1 MSAPRIEMLQRA
13 ALLFDEWVEETAQVR
28 ASRLAALA
36 QDEPGLADTL
46 QRLFA
51 AHERALEQT
60 NSEVMA
66 SVGATLR
73 DFAKD
78 TDALADGTMVG
89 PFKVTRLIGVGGMG
103 QVYLGVRE
111 IDGREQQVAIK
122 LPNRRAAPAALARFR
137 SERAMLASLSHPA
150 IARLVDA
157 GSFIPPNL
165 SASSG
170 AERPYLA
177 MEYVEGTSI
186 DAYADAQ
193 LLSIDARLS
202 LVSQL
207 LSGLQYAHER
217 LIVHRDIKAENVLV
231 DASGQPRILDFGI
244 GKALDD
250 LGTSTAEGQRYFS
263 LASAAPEQIR
273 GEPSSAATDVYACGV
288 LLYELLCGVGPLDL
302 AELSVP
308 AALDLAMHGVPALAS
323 QRFGALSPDAQ
334 ATIAQARH
342 CSPAQLRSLLEGDI
356 DTILARALRKEPE
369 QRYATAQAF
378 ADDIAAVRE
387 SRPIDARRNDRA
399 YRLRRFIKRHRVA
412 TSLSALTAIVLL
424 TSVVVLWLQADNL
437 RQARDTA
444 EQVADFQSDML
455 NQVDPQ
461 ESGLR
466 LSQDVLA
473 AMEALPAD
481 AASAEQRQAFKQLW
495 YQLNATDIAISVVDG
510 SILAPAKTA
519 IAEQFKEQPLVDAA
533 LSHALAEAYESIGLS
548 ETALPL
554 AQHAVEI
561 QSRLLGRK
569 GETIESVLTI
579 GLILNSLG
587 RNDEAEPYF
596 REFHNSML
604 QTYGPDH
611 PETIE
616 GTVYLG
622 FFLAGIGRD
631 EEAEPFYKEALDRR
645 RKLFGERDRR
655 TLTAMNNYGMLL
667 TNQGQFDA
675 AEKLLRETLVSRT
688 AVLGQDHR
696 DTISTL
702 NNLAVALHRLGRT
715 EEGLTF
721 MRSALEARRRV
732 LGSKHPL
739 TLRSLGSV
747 AASLRDLGRSVEAEI
762 AASEAL
768 AISEDTLGSSH
779 RDTQNAARTLALLMF
794 DQGKFA
800 DAEVV
805 LRKMMALPQ
814 SGIPK
819 NESLLTQSMLGGTLM
834 RMGRFAEADQLLQDV
849 LDQRRQLLGDEH
861 FDTNT
866 SVVSLARLRVAQGRH
881 REVLSLLVPMETR
894 ARKLFIGGH
903 KHFLSRY
910 LLHLGRAKAALG
922 SFAAAEASLTES
934 MDIWNTM
941 TNRPYLD
948 LIERYEVMVDFYSQW
963 NDKESP
969 PGVAL
974 KIRDWQQRLD
984 SAQVGD
990 SKP

>member
-1 MSAPRIEMLQRA
+1 MSSPRIEMLQRA
-13 ALLFDEWVEETAQVR
+13 ALLFDEWVEEIAQVR

-78 TDALADGTMVG
+78 TDTLADGTMVG

-165 SASSG
+165 SASSS

-244 GKALDD
+244 GKTLDD

-334 ATIAQARH
+334 AAIAQARH

-356 DTILARALRKEPE
+356 DAILARALRKEPE

-399 YRLRRFIKRHRVA
+399 YRMRRFIKRHRIA

-424 TSVVVLWLQADNL
+424 TSVVVLRLQADNL
-437 RQARDTA
+437 RQTRDTA

-455 NQVDPQ
+455 RKVIPR
-461 ESGLR
+461 ESGHR
-466 LSQDVLA
+466 LSKDVLA
-473 AMEALPAD
+473 AIEALPMD
-481 AASAEQRQAFKQLW
+481 AVSAEQRQAFKQLW
-495 YQLNATDIAISVVDG
+495 NQLNATDLAISVVDG

-533 LSHALAEAYESIGLS
+533 LSHALAGAYESIGLS
-548 ETALPL
+548 KAALPL
-554 AQHAVEI
+554 AQRAVEI
-561 QSRLLGRK
+561 RRSLSSNKDHLIDSLTDLG
-569 GETIESVLTI
+569 I
-579 GLILNSLG
+579 ILNSMGREEEAEKILRENHDVSIKLYGAEGVGTINSTMALG
-587 RNDEAEPYF
+587 FFLSSNGRLDEAEPY
-596 REFHNSML
+596 
-604 QTYGPDH
+604 
-611 PETIE
+611 
-616 GTVYLG
+616 
-622 FFLAGIGRD
+622 
-631 EEAEPFYKEALDRR
+631 YKEALRRNRLEYGDRNVS
-645 RKLFGERDRR
+645 
-655 TLTAMNNYGMLL
+655 TLTSMNNYGMFLA
-667 TNQGQFDA
+667 NRGQFDA
-675 AEKLLRETLVSRT
+675 AEKMLRETLDLQLS
-688 AVLGQDHR
+688 ALGPEHR
-696 DTISTL
+696 DTLTTL
-702 NNLAVALHRLGRT
+702 NNLGIVIHRLGRT
-715 EEGLTF
+715 EEALTF
-721 MRSALEARRRV
+721 IRSSLVGRRRL
-732 LGSKHPL
+732 LGSKHQR
-739 TLRSLGSV
+739 TLRTLGTM
-747 AASLRDLGRSVEAEI
+747 AMLLHNLGRRSEAET
-762 AASEAL
+762 AAREAMSEL
-768 AISEDTLGSSH
+768 TDSIGPEH
-779 RDTQNAARTLALLMF
+779 PDTQVPTRVLAALLI
-794 DQGKFA
+794 DQNKLS
-800 DAEVV
+800 DAEVI
-805 LRKMMALPQ
+805 LRKLTSLPT
-814 SGIPK
+814 SGVPE
-819 NESLLTQSMLGGTLM
+819 NETLLTKSLLGGLLI
-834 RMGRFAEADQLLQDV
+834 RIENYDEADRLFQEV
-849 LDQRRQLLGDEH
+849 LNRRRDLLGDAH

-866 SVVSLARLRVAQGRH
+866 SVINLAWLRVNQGLH
-881 REVLSLLVPMETR
+881 REALSLLTPIESSVR
-894 ARKLFIGGH
+894 NLFRGSH
-903 KHFLSRY
+903 LHFLSTY
-910 LLHLGRAKAALG
+910 LLQLGIAQAAEG
-922 SFAAAEASLTES
+922 NFAAAEAALTEC
-934 MDIWNTM
+934 MEVGARNA
-941 TNRPYLD
+941 RD
-948 LIERYEVMVDFYSQW
+948 LHRDLVERHEAMVDLYSRWSKSDPTSNATQ
-963 NDKESP
+963 KLQE
-969 PGVAL
+969 
-974 KIRDWQQRLD
+974 WQQRL
-984 SAQVGD
+984 ATVQEE
-990 SKP
+990 KPR